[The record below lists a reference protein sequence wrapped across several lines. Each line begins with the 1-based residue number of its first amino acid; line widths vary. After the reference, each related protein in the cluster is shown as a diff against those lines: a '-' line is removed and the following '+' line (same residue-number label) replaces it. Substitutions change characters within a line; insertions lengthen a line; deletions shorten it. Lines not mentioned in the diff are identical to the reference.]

1 MKHVSIKREGRIAT
15 VTLDRGTT
23 ANALSLDAMRE
34 LTAAAR
40 SFEDDHETSAII
52 LTGRE
57 NFSMGFDLR
66 DPESAEV
73 RTLGLAERRK
83 RMAAGP
89 RLCQAW
95 QDVEPVTIA
104 AIEGW
109 YIGGGVA
116 LAVACDFRVVGK
128 SATLY
133 APEIERGMSMSWGSV
148 PRTVALCGPAKAKR
162 LLILAERVGAE
173 QALSWGLADDVAED
187 GAVMDAAMKLAQRA
201 AELPPAQV
209 RMIKELI
216 DANAHALGRATA
228 AIDRDQFILSQES
241 GDFEEGVRSFM
252 EKRPARFTGA

>member
-1 MKHVSIKREGRIAT
+1 MDHVTISREGRIAT
-15 VTLDRGTT
+15 VRLDRGDR
-23 ANALSLDAMRE
+23 ANAMSLDAMRE
-34 LTAAAR
+34 LTEAAR
-40 SFEDDHETSAII
+40 SFEADHETSAVI
-52 LTGRE
+52 LTGGE

-73 RTLGLAERRK
+73 RTLGLAERRQ
-83 RMAAGP
+83 RMAVGP
-89 RLCQAW
+89 RMCQAW

-109 YIGGGVA
+109 CIGGGVA
-116 LAVACDFRVVGK
+116 LSVACDFRIVGK

-133 APEIERGMSMSWGSV
+133 APEIERGMSMSWGSI
-148 PRTVALCGPAKAKR
+148 PRTVALCGLAKAKR

-173 QALSWGLADDVAED
+173 QALDWGLADDVADD
-187 GAVMDAAMKLAQRA
+187 GAVMTAAQKLAARA

-216 DANAHALGRATA
+216 NANAHALGRATS

-252 EKRPARFTGA
+252 EKRPAKFTGA